1 MGRVCR
7 TEDATADKSRA
18 ADYHLARQKE
28 RNSGGDVKDYTN
40 SHITFLID
48 EHIHNKRDREIMKLH
63 YVDGISADTISKR
76 KDIDLTPRRV
86 SQILSDRLL
95 EIAPYL

>member
-1 MGRVCR
+1 M
-7 TEDATADKSRA
+7 KI
-18 ADYHLARQKE
+18 
-28 RNSGGDVKDYTN
+28 YTN
-40 SHITFLID
+40 SYITLLID
-48 EHIHNKRDREIMKLH
+48 EFIHNERDRKIMKLH
-63 YVDGISADTISKR
+63 YVDGISAEVIAKR

>member
-1 MGRVCR
+1 M
-7 TEDATADKSRA
+7 
-18 ADYHLARQKE
+18 
-28 RNSGGDVKDYTN
+28 KDYTN

-63 YVDGISADTISKR
+63 YVDGLSADAIANT
-76 KDIDLTPRRV
+76 KDINLTPRRI

-95 EIAPYL
+95 EIYPFL